1 MLLISLSCLFGGLF
15 LKGVKDSFTD
25 LSYGL
30 FYFIICLYSLLFYS
44 S

>member
-1 MLLISLSCLFGGLF
+1 MLLISLNCLFGGLF

-30 FYFIICLYSLLFYS
+30 FYCIICLYYLLFYS